1 MKWIT
6 RDRVTVDRVACP
18 RLRRFLF
25 LLSALAAT
33 VLGVSTSRVIDFDH
47 EPVGSLPSEWEPALT
62 KSGAAPRWAILRDE
76 TAPSKPNV
84 FAQLSTDRTA
94 GRFPMAIMRDVTIR
108 DGEVSVRFKPVA
120 GEVDQ
125 AAGLV
130 WRYTDHNNY
139 YIVRANA
146 LENNVVLYKVEN
158 GERTSL
164 APRGLPSRSY
174 GVKHMVPRM
183 VWSELKVSFVDTL
196 ATVSFNN
203 ERLFDVTD
211 GTFRNPG
218 RIGLWTKAD
227 SVTWFDNFTFS
238 GR

>member
-1 MKWIT
+1 M
-6 RDRVTVDRVACP
+6 
-18 RLRRFLF
+18 
-25 LLSALAAT
+25 
-33 VLGVSTSRVIDFDH
+33 
-47 EPVGSLPSEWEPALT
+47 T
-62 KSGAAPRWAILRDE
+62 KSGAAPRWEILQDQ

-84 FAQLSTDRTA
+84 LAQLSSDRTA
-94 GRFPMAIMRDVTIR
+94 GRFPMAIMRGVTIR

-130 WRYTDHNNY
+130 WRYIDRNNY

-174 GVKHMVPRM
+174 GVKHVVPKM
-183 VWSELKVSFVDTL
+183 VWSELKVSFIDTV
-196 ATVSFNN
+196 ATVSLNN
-203 ERLFDVTD
+203 ERLFEVIDT
-211 GTFRNPG
+211 TFRNAG

-227 SVTWFDNFTFS
+227 SVTFFDNFSFS
-238 GR
+238 PR

>member
-1 MKWIT
+1 M
-6 RDRVTVDRVACP
+6 RGLA
-18 RLRRFLF
+18 LLF
-25 LLSALAAT
+25 GTIAAS
-33 VLGVSTSRVIDFDH
+33 VLGISGPRVIDFDH
-47 EPVGSLPSEWEPALT
+47 ERIGSLPSEWESTMT
-62 KSGAAPRWAILRDE
+62 KSGGPPRWEILEDR

-94 GRFPMAIMRDVTIR
+94 GRFPLAVLRGVTIR
-108 DGEVSVRFKPVA
+108 DGEVSVQFKPVA

-130 WRYTDHNNY
+130 WRYSDRNNY
-139 YIVRANA
+139 YIVRANG

-174 GVKHMVPRM
+174 GVKHSVSKM
-183 VWSELKVSFVDTL
+183 VWSELKVAFTDTM
-196 ATVSFNN
+196 ATVYFNSD
-203 ERLFDVTD
+203 RLFDVQDT
-211 GTFRNPG
+211 TFRNPG

-227 SVTWFDNFTFS
+227 SVIWFDNFTFS
-238 GR
+238 GH